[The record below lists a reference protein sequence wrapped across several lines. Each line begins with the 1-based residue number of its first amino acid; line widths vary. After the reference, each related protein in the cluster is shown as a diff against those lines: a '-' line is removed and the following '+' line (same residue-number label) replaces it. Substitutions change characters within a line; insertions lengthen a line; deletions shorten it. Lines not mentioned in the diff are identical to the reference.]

1 MQHRVD
7 SSGQNILYDA
17 SSFVNVS
24 EPLRLGNL
32 AHFYHDAFGL
42 KDDMFRARVC
52 ISGYRYLYI
61 CIDARCSSRCTE
73 IACYTCLKLE

>member
-7 SSGQNILYDA
+7 SSGQNILYDT

-42 KDDMFRARVC
+42 KDDTFRARVC

-61 CIDARCSSRCTE
+61 CIDARCRLSMHRDRM
-73 IACYTCLKLE
+73 LNVP